1 MGHPRHSR
9 LHTPPITYKYC
20 LQALTS
26 QPLAHYH
33 AAACTLP
40 YSRLHTTLQLFA
52 HNHAAACT
60 LPYSR
65 LHKTM
70 QPLAHYHTTACTL
83 LYSLLHT
90 TMQIEGPSTL
100 ECWEG
105 VPSPGGQWEE
115 GHGLVQHVQGEHH
128 QSSFLDHFTNANLQ
142 GVSKPYFRLDLID
155 PRSS

>member
-1 MGHPRHSR
+1 MGHHHIAACTPPHSR

-26 QPLAHYH
+26 QPL
-33 AAACTLP
+33 
-40 YSRLHTTLQLFA
+40 A

-155 PRSS
+155 PRSSIWLFSVFS